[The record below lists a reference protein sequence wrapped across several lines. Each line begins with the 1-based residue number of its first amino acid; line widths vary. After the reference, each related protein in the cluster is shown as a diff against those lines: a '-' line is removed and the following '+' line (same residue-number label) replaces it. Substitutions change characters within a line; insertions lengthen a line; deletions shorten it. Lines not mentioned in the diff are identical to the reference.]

1 MRYNRRTWKRSTALL
16 MTLAMVLSLP
26 TGITTPRQA
35 QAADYGLNN
44 PTTDSNGVTTWD
56 CVYFGNYWQN
66 DTNGD
71 GVADENDEKQPIKW
85 RVLSVDGDDAFLL
98 ADQNLDAGIYDESY
112 TNVTW
117 EDCTMRS
124 WLNGYGA
131 SSNVD
136 GIDYSSDNF
145 IDAAFT
151 SAERNAIKQVTVVN
165 EDNPYNG
172 TEGGNDTNDK
182 VYLLSIAEA
191 SNASYGFNSTFDTD
205 SKTRVA
211 TNTAYVA
218 GKSGMSDVGKADYW
232 WLRSPGGSAFNASGV
247 LSSGYGDYY
256 DSNVSVERVAVRPAL
271 HLNLSSSNLWSYAG
285 TVSSEGGSVS
295 VATPTPSDAASA
307 QERKL

>member
-1 MRYNRRTWKRSTALL
+1 MKQHKTTLKRSIAIL

-26 TGITTPRQA
+26 TGITTSRQA

-71 GVADENDEKQPIKW
+71 GVADENDAKQPIKW

-98 ADQNLDAGIYDESY
+98 ADQNLDAGSYNKSY
-112 TNVTW
+112 TDVTW
-117 EDCTMRS
+117 ETCTRRS

-136 GIDYSSDNF
+136 SIDYSSDNF

-151 SAERNAIKQVTVVN
+151 SAEKNVIRQVTVVN
-165 EDNPYNG
+165 EDNPYYG
-172 TEGGNDTNDK
+172 TEGGNDTKDK
-182 VYLLSIAEA
+182 VFLLSIAEA

-218 GKSGMSDVGKADYW
+218 GKSGISGVGKADYC
-232 WLRSPGGSAFNASGV
+232 WLRSPGGSATSASSV
-247 LSSGYGDYY
+247 DTMATATTTMTMSTLK
-256 DSNVSVERVAVRPAL
+256 VSL
-271 HLNLSSSNLWSYAG
+271 YA
-285 TVSSEGGSVS
+285 
-295 VATPTPSDAASA
+295 P
-307 QERKL
+307 LCI

>member
-1 MRYNRRTWKRSTALL
+1 MYDERRHKMKQHTNVLKRSIAIL

-26 TGITTPRQA
+26 TGITTSRQA

-71 GVADENDEKQPIKW
+71 GVADENDAKQPIKW

-98 ADQNLDAGIYDESY
+98 ADQNLDAGPYNKSHTD
-112 TNVTW
+112 VTW
-117 EDCTMRS
+117 ETCTRRS

-151 SAERNAIKQVTVVN
+151 SAEKNVIRQVTVVN
-165 EDNPYNG
+165 EDNPYYG
-172 TEGGNDTNDK
+172 TEGGNDTKDK

-218 GKSGMSDVGKADYW
+218 GKSGMSDVGKAAYW
-232 WLRSPGGSAFNASGV
+232 WLRSPGGSAYTASSV
-247 LSSGYGDYY
+247 NYDGYGYYYYGYDVDYG
-256 DSNVSVERVAVRPAL
+256 SVAVRPAL
-271 HLNLSSSNLWSYAG
+271 HLNLSSSNLSLFSLFCLDFHFCKYP
-285 TVSSEGGSVS
+285 VL
-295 VATPTPSDAASA
+295 
-307 QERKL
+307 RM